1 MMDIKE
7 HQQVWSVSFFD
18 KKTGSAAIATS
29 KARVSVNELLV
40 EELHK
45 PVIEKFKRRKGCVIF
60 KDSICAEDLAEMES
74 LSSKNKN
81 VKYLLCQ
88 MFPLNMYGLNL

>member
-1 MMDIKE
+1 M
-7 HQQVWSVSFFD
+7 SVE
-18 KKTGSAAIATS
+18 
-29 KARVSVNELLV
+29 ELLA

-45 PVIEKFKRRKGCVIF
+45 PVIEKFKRRKIYVIF
-60 KDSICAEDLAEMES
+60 DSIWAADLAEMES

-88 MFPLNMYGLNL
+88 MFSLNMHGLNL